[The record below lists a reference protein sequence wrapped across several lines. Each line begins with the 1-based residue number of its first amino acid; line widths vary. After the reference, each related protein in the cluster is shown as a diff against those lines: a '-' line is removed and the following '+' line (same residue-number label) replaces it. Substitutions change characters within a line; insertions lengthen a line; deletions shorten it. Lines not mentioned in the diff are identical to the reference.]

1 MSSHLPTLPPHDA
14 AARRAA
20 PRAYRHLHWLLP
32 LTLLAGAPAA
42 RAADDPD
49 FTVENWNLHGQATYV
64 WQRKPA
70 FDAPY
75 SGPTSLSP
83 LQERSYSFTSTAF
96 IGLRLGR
103 STELYF
109 NPELVQGLPLSRLQG
124 LGGLTNGELQ
134 KTAGTSPIVY
144 RARLFMRHTWG
155 LGGGTEQVASD
166 ANQLASVYDKRRIT
180 LTAGNLAVSDL
191 FDDSKHA
198 HDARTQ
204 FLNWSFLTHGAY
216 DYAADSRGYSWGAA
230 LDYRHDDTWSVRAG
244 RFMLPIESNGLK
256 LDHALFRHYGD
267 QIELERRHT
276 LAGRE
281 GSVKLLAFRNVAV
294 MGGFRDALAYGA
306 QTGAVPEVAP
316 IRERRSKVGAGVHLE
331 QDIADDIGV
340 FTRLAAN
347 DGKSETYAFAEI
359 DRSASAGATFGGARW
374 GRPMDA
380 LGMGVALN
388 GLSQAHRDFL
398 AAGGSGFFVGD
409 GRLRYRTETI
419 LESYYR
425 FGFGLPRG
433 GEAGLS
439 FGIQYIRNPGYNADR
454 GPVKIGTVRLHV
466 EL

>member
-1 MSSHLPTLPPHDA
+1 
-14 AARRAA
+14 
-20 PRAYRHLHWLLP
+20 
-32 LTLLAGAPAA
+32 
-42 RAADDPD
+42 
-49 FTVENWNLHGQATYV
+49 
-64 WQRKPA
+64 
-70 FDAPY
+70 
-75 SGPTSLSP
+75 
-83 LQERSYSFTSTAF
+83 
-96 IGLRLGR
+96 
-103 STELYF
+103 
-109 NPELVQGLPLSRLQG
+109 
-124 LGGLTNGELQ
+124 
-134 KTAGTSPIVY
+134 
-144 RARLFMRHTWG
+144 
-155 LGGGTEQVASD
+155 
-166 ANQLASVYDKRRIT
+166 
-180 LTAGNLAVSDL
+180 
-191 FDDSKHA
+191 
-198 HDARTQ
+198 
-204 FLNWSFLTHGAY
+204 
-216 DYAADSRGYSWGAA
+216 
-230 LDYRHDDTWSVRAG
+230 
-244 RFMLPIESNGLK
+244 MLPIESNGLE

-294 MGGFRDALAYGA
+294 MGGFRDALAFGA
-306 QTGAVPEVAP
+306 QTGAVPDVAP

-388 GLSQAHRDFL
+388 GLSQSHRDFL